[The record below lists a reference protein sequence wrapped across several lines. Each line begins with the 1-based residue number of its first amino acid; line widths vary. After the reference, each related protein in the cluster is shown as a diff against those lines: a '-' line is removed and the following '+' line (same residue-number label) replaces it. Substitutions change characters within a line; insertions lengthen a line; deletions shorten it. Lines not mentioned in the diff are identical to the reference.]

1 VATQYASKLG
11 QTAANP
17 VSGMDGYISRTKAK
31 MSVKKVTAVE
41 FQIIFTLWKAENFD
55 SLLIASNPGNQFS
68 TALVPSPPGPGR
80 NALLVGN
87 YSMVL

>member
-1 VATQYASKLG
+1 VIHKREERK
-11 QTAANP
+11 
-17 VSGMDGYISRTKAK
+17 IKTK
-31 MSVKKVTAVE
+31 MNVKTVTATD

-55 SLLIASNPGNQFS
+55 SLLRASNPGNQFL

-80 NALLVGN
+80 NTLLVGN